1 MLSFRKHRL
10 TFLKTMASSS
20 KGRQGS
26 IMDVPDRM
34 PKWDD
39 LTAEQKREIKK
50 KYQFESE
57 TVENNIQP
65 EW

>member
-10 TFLKTMASSS
+10 TFLKMMASSS

-39 LTAEQKREIKK
+39 LSAEQKREIKK

-57 TVENNIQP
+57 PVENDIQP

>member
-1 MLSFRKHRL
+1 
-10 TFLKTMASSS
+10 MASSS

-39 LTAEQKREIKK
+39 LSAEQKREIKK

-57 TVENNIQP
+57 TVENDIQP